1 MNNKDLIELLGSVTV
16 ISFSVAM
23 LNFFLKFINKKYINK
38 LGEDKKQIVILYRK
52 IMIPFIKLHKVAG
65 TIAVVSVLTH
75 FYIAFSSGRVSI
87 TGLIAALLMITIFAL
102 GFYGA
107 FINKNYKDKWLKVHR
122 ILAFCLI
129 VAIGIHIL

>member
-23 LNFFLKFINKKYINK
+23 LNFLLKFINKKYINK
-38 LGEDKKQIVILYRK
+38 LGEDKKQIVTLYRK

-65 TIAVVSVLTH
+65 TIAVFSVLTH

-87 TGLIAALLMITIFAL
+87 TGIIAALLMITIFAL

-107 FINKNYKDKWLKVHR
+107 FINKNYKGKWLKVHR